1 MARARTE
8 RMLNLLF
15 VLLNSST
22 PLTREQ
28 IRERVPG
35 YGDSNE
41 AFERMFERDKAA
53 LRELAIPLETKPVDL
68 FHDDVLGY
76 RIDRSDW
83 LMPEISLSAQERTYL
98 SLAASAWQSAQLS
111 SAAKQAVTSVDARE
125 QHDSLNVPVSL
136 AKGRRHIAEILSAI
150 ANGKTVTFD
159 YVGLKNSEVVRRT
172 IDPWRALLHS
182 GHWYL
187 IGFDQDKGEVR
198 SFRTDR
204 IVGDLI
210 ETKHDILE
218 PLPKEFDFSTIISN
232 WESSESDATIATI
245 LVRPGRAASLRVL
258 AATTVIGEDWDEL
271 TIPYHHES
279 QLVGLIA
286 SACDVARVKSPE
298 SLHASVSRVV
308 TTTLSVHNFG
318 K

>member
-15 VLLNSST
+15 VLLNSRT

-53 LRELAIPLETKPVDL
+53 LRDLAIPVETKPVDM

-83 LMPEISLSAQERTYL
+83 LMPEISITAEERTYL
-98 SLAASAWQSAQLS
+98 ALAASAWQNAQLS
-111 SAAKQAVTSVDARE
+111 TAARQAVSSVDARE
-125 QHDSLNVPVSL
+125 QGSEILVPVSL
-136 AKGRRHIAEILSAI
+136 AKGRRHITEILAAI

-159 YVGLKNSEVVRRT
+159 YVGLNQSEVVKRT

-198 SFRTDR
+198 TFRTDR
-204 IVGDLI
+204 IVGDLV
-210 ETKHDILE
+210 ETRHDILE
-218 PLPKEFDFSTIISN
+218 SMPKDFDLSAITDT
-232 WESSESDATIATI
+232 WEHSDKDATIATV

-258 AATTVIGEDWDEL
+258 ATTCDIGDEWDEL

-279 QLVGLIA
+279 QLIGLIA
-286 SACDVARVKSPE
+286 SSCDVTRVKSPQ
-298 SLHASVSRVV
+298 SLQDSVTRIV

>member
-15 VLLNSST
+15 VLLNSTT

-35 YGDSNE
+35 YGDSND

-53 LRELAIPLETKPVDL
+53 LRDLAIPVETKPVDL

-83 LMPEISLSAQERTYL
+83 LMPEISLTVEERTYL

-111 SAAKQAVTSVDARE
+111 TAAKQAVSSVDARE
-125 QHDSLNVPVSL
+125 QSSDLSVPVSL
-136 AKGRRHIAEILSAI
+136 AKGRRHISEILAAI
-150 ANGKTVTFD
+150 SNGKTVTFD
-159 YVGLKNSEVVRRT
+159 YVGLNQSEVVRRS

-187 IGFDQDKGEVR
+187 IGFDQEKGEVR
-198 SFRTDR
+198 TFRTDR
-204 IVGDLI
+204 IVGDLV
-210 ETKHDILE
+210 ETKNDVLE
-218 PLPKEFDFSTIISN
+218 PMPKDFDLSAITTN
-232 WESSESDATIATI
+232 WESSDKEPIIATV
-245 LVRPGRAASLRVL
+245 LVRPGRAASLRVM
-258 AATTVIGEDWDEL
+258 ATTCEVGSEWDEL

-286 SACDVARVKSPE
+286 SACDVTRVKSPK
-298 SLHASVSRVV
+298 SLHDSVARVV
-308 TTTLSVHNFG
+308 TTTLSVHNNG

>member
-22 PLTREQ
+22 PLSREQ

-35 YGDSNE
+35 YGESND

-53 LRELAIPLETKPVDL
+53 LRELAIPVETKPVDL

-83 LMPEISLSAQERTYL
+83 LMPEISLTASERTYL

-111 SAAKQAVTSVDARE
+111 TAARQAVSSVDARE
-125 QHDSLNVPVSL
+125 QESALSVPVSL
-136 AKGRRHIAEILSAI
+136 AKGRRHISEILSAI
-150 ANGKTVTFD
+150 TNAKTVTFG
-159 YVGLKNSEVVRRT
+159 YVGLNQIDVVART

-187 IGFDQDKGEVR
+187 IGFDQEKGEVR
-198 SFRTDR
+198 TFRTDR
-204 IVGDLI
+204 IVGDLV
-210 ETKHDILE
+210 ETRHDILE
-218 PLPKEFDFSTIISN
+218 PMPVDFDLTTIIST
-232 WESSESDATIATI
+232 WESSDRVPMIAKV
-245 LVRPGRAASLRVL
+245 LARPGRAGSLRVL
-258 AATTVIGEDWDEL
+258 ATSCAVGDEWDEL

-286 SACDVARVKSPE
+286 SSCDVTRIKSPQE
-298 SLHASVSRVV
+298 LHESVSRIVS
-308 TTTLSVHNFG
+308 TTLSVHDSG
-318 K
+318 E

>member
-15 VLLNSST
+15 VLLNSRT

-53 LRELAIPLETKPVDL
+53 LRDLAIPVETKPVDM

-83 LMPEISLSAQERTYL
+83 LMPEISITAEERTYL
-98 SLAASAWQSAQLS
+98 ALAASAWQNAQLS
-111 SAAKQAVTSVDARE
+111 TAARQAVSSVDARE
-125 QHDSLNVPVSL
+125 QGTEISIPVSL
-136 AKGRRHIAEILSAI
+136 AKGRRHITEILAAI
-150 ANGKTVTFD
+150 ANGKTVVFD
-159 YVGLKNSEVVRRT
+159 YVGLNQSDVAKRT

-198 SFRTDR
+198 TFRTDR
-204 IVGDLI
+204 IVGELV

-218 PLPKEFDFSTIISN
+218 SMPKDFDLSTITDT
-232 WESSESDATIATI
+232 WEHSDKDATIATV

-258 AATTVIGEDWDEL
+258 ATACEIGDEWDEL

-279 QLVGLIA
+279 QIIGLIA
-286 SACDVARVKSPE
+286 SSCDVTRVKSPQ
-298 SLHASVSRVV
+298 SLQDSVTRIV

>member
-15 VLLNSST
+15 VLLNSRT

-53 LRELAIPLETKPVDL
+53 LRDLAIPVETKPVDM

-83 LMPEISLSAQERTYL
+83 LMPEISISAKERTYL
-98 SLAASAWQSAQLS
+98 ALAASAWQNAQLS
-111 SAAKQAVTSVDARE
+111 TAARQAVSSVDARE
-125 QHDSLNVPVSL
+125 QGAEISVPVSL
-136 AKGRRHIAEILSAI
+136 AKGRRHITEILAAI
-150 ANGKTVTFD
+150 ANGKTVVFD
-159 YVGLKNSEVVRRT
+159 YVGLNQSEVVKRT

-198 SFRTDR
+198 TFRTDR
-204 IVGDLI
+204 IVGDLV

-218 PLPKEFDFSTIISN
+218 SMPKDYDLSAITDT
-232 WESSESDATIATI
+232 WEHSDKDATIATV

-258 AATTVIGEDWDEL
+258 ATTCEIGDDWDEL

-279 QLVGLIA
+279 QLIGLIA
-286 SACDVARVKSPE
+286 SSCDVTRVKSPQ
-298 SLHASVSRVV
+298 SLQDSVTRIV

>member
-15 VLLNSST
+15 VLLNSNT

-28 IRERVPG
+28 IRDRVPG
-35 YGDSNE
+35 YGGSSE

-53 LRELAIPLETKPVDL
+53 LRELAIPVETKPVDL

-83 LMPEISLSAQERTYL
+83 LMPEISLTSQERTYL

-111 SAAKQAVTSVDARE
+111 TAAKQAVSSVDARE
-125 QHDSLNVPVSL
+125 QDNSLSVPVSL
-136 AKGRRHIAEILSAI
+136 AKGRRHIAEVLSAI
-150 ANGKTVTFD
+150 ANTKTVTFD
-159 YVGLKNSEVVRRT
+159 YVGLNQSDVVRRT
-172 IDPWRALLHS
+172 VDPWRALLHT

-204 IVGDLI
+204 IVGDLV
-210 ETKHDILE
+210 ETKHNVLE
-218 PLPKEFDFSTIISN
+218 PMPDDFDLTTITSS
-232 WESSESDATIATI
+232 WESSESEATIATVM
-245 LVRPGRAASLRVL
+245 VRPGRGASLRVL
-258 AATTVIGEDWDEL
+258 ATKCDVGEDWDEL
-271 TIPYHHES
+271 CIPYHHES
-279 QLVGLIA
+279 QIVGLIA
-286 SACDVARVKSPE
+286 SSCDVVRVKSPIA
-298 SLHASVSRVV
+298 LHESVSRIIS
-308 TTTLSVHNFG
+308 TTLSVHNNG

>member
-1 MARARTE
+1 
-8 RMLNLLF
+8 MLNLLF
-15 VLLNSST
+15 VLLNSRT

-53 LRELAIPLETKPVDL
+53 LRDLAIPVETKPVDM

-83 LMPEISLSAQERTYL
+83 LMPEISITAEERTYL
-98 SLAASAWQSAQLS
+98 ALAASAWQNAQLS
-111 SAAKQAVTSVDARE
+111 TAARQAVSSVDARE
-125 QHDSLNVPVSL
+125 QGTELSVPVSL
-136 AKGRRHIAEILSAI
+136 AKGRRHITEILAAI

-159 YVGLKNSEVVRRT
+159 YVGLNQSEVVKRT

-198 SFRTDR
+198 TFRTDR
-204 IVGDLI
+204 IVGDLV
-210 ETKHDILE
+210 ETRHDILE
-218 PLPKEFDFSTIISN
+218 SMPKDFDLSAITDT
-232 WESSESDATIATI
+232 WEHSDKDATIATV

-258 AATTVIGEDWDEL
+258 ATTCDIGDEWDEL

-279 QLVGLIA
+279 QLIGMIA
-286 SACDVARVKSPE
+286 SSCDVTRVKSPQ
-298 SLHASVSRVV
+298 SLQDSVTRIVS
-308 TTTLSVHNFG
+308 TTLSVHNFG

>member
-15 VLLNSST
+15 VLLNSKT

-35 YGDSNE
+35 YGDSND

-53 LRELAIPLETKPVDL
+53 LRDLAIPVETKPVDL

-83 LMPEISLSAQERTYL
+83 LMPEISLTVEERTYL

-111 SAAKQAVTSVDARE
+111 TAAKQAVSSVDARE
-125 QHDSLNVPVSL
+125 QNSVVSVPVSL
-136 AKGRRHIAEILSAI
+136 AKGRRHISEILAAI
-150 ANGKTVTFD
+150 SNGKTVTFD
-159 YVGLKNSEVVRRT
+159 YVGLNQSEVVRRS

-187 IGFDQDKGEVR
+187 IGFDQEKGEVR
-198 SFRTDR
+198 TFRTDR
-204 IVGDLI
+204 IVGDVV
-210 ETKHDILE
+210 ETKNDVLE
-218 PLPKEFDFSTIISN
+218 PMPKNFDLSSVTAN
-232 WESSESDATIATI
+232 WESSDNEAIIATV
-245 LVRPGRAASLRVL
+245 LVKPGRAASLRVL
-258 AATTVIGEDWDEL
+258 ATTCVVGDEWDEL

-286 SACDVARVKSPE
+286 SACDVTRVKSPK
-298 SLHASVSRVV
+298 SLHDSVTRIV
-308 TTTLSVHNFG
+308 TTTLSVHNNG